1 MPAAILGPVAGAVVG
16 GLMGGDEQ
24 QSQTQSREPWAPLQP
39 WMIQNAQTGQ
49 NLQGYYQQNPFNQ
62 LQRTSYQNIAGDI
75 DNFRNNINPGLMDF
89 ANRLMGTNYSRQG
102 GPSSGTAG
110 GSSRSSGQSSQS
122 GRGGQSQSGGGDM
135 GSMFDMMMQ
144 DRGQPN
150 AQMGSID
157 DIIRAAAAL
166 QPGQALATG
175 SQGMQST
182 KPMQMGGMGR
192 SGPFVAA
199 PSQSYGLIDW
209 REMNPFTATNG
220 IQAAPA
226 ETAETEAERRRRE
239 EEERTRA
246 AWAASASPGDSG
258 A

>member
-1 MPAAILGPVAGAVVG
+1 MPSAILGPVAGAVVG
-16 GLMGGDEQ
+16 GLMGGDDQ

-49 NLQGYYQQNPFNQ
+49 NLQGYYEQNPFNQ

-102 GPSSGTAG
+102 GPSSGPAG
-110 GSSRSSGQSSQS
+110 GSSRSSGQSSQG
-122 GRGGQSQSGGGDM
+122 GRGGQSQSGSGDM
-135 GSMFDMMMQ
+135 GSMFDLMMQ

-166 QPGQALATG
+166 EPGQALATG

-226 ETAETEAERRRRE
+226 EVVETED
-239 EEERTRA
+239 ERTRRLREEA
-246 AWAASASPGDSG
+246 AARQWREDDRFAAGS
-258 A
+258 

>member
-16 GLMGGDEQ
+16 GMMGGDDQ
-24 QSQTQSREPWAPLQP
+24 QTQTQSRDPWGPAQP
-39 WMIQNAQTGQ
+39 WLRQNLQTGQ

-102 GPSSGTAG
+102 GPSSGSG
-110 GSSRSSGQSSQS
+110 GGSRSSGQSSQ
-122 GRGGQSQSGGGDM
+122 GGGGQSGGGDM
-135 GSMFDMMMQ
+135 ASMFDMMMQ

-150 AQMGSID
+150 AQMGDLDSV
-157 DIIRAAAAL
+157 IRAVSAL

-175 SQGMQST
+175 SQSMQST
-182 KPMQMGGMGR
+182 KPMQMGGGR
-192 SGPFVAA
+192 SGPFTAA

-209 REMNPFTATNG
+209 KEMNPFTATNG

-226 ETAETEAERRRRE
+226 EVVETEAQRQERLRRE
-239 EEERTRA
+239 AEARQTQEDQYR
-246 AWAASASPGDSG
+246 G
-258 A
+258 AGA

>member
-16 GLMGGDEQ
+16 GMMGGDDQ
-24 QSQTQSREPWAPLQP
+24 QTQTQSRDPWGPAQP
-39 WMIQNAQTGQ
+39 WMRQNLQTGQ
-49 NLQGYYQQNPFNQ
+49 RLQGYYEQNPFNQ

-102 GPSSGTAG
+102 GPSG
-110 GSSRSSGQSSQS
+110 GSGGGSRSSGQASQ
-122 GRGGQSQSGGGDM
+122 GGGGQSGGGDM
-135 GSMFDMMMQ
+135 ASMFDMMMQ

-150 AQMGSID
+150 AQMGDLDSV
-157 DIIRAAAAL
+157 IRAVSAL

-175 SQGMQST
+175 SQSMQST
-182 KPMQMGGMGR
+182 KPMQMGGGR
-192 SGPFVAA
+192 SGPFTAA

-226 ETAETEAERRRRE
+226 EVVETEAQRQERLRRE
-239 EEERTRA
+239 AEARQTQEDQYR
-246 AWAASASPGDSG
+246 G
-258 A
+258 AGA

>member
-1 MPAAILGPVAGAVVG
+1 MEAIGGKILGGVVG
-16 GLMGGDEQ
+16 GLMGGDDTQ
-24 QSQTQSREPWAPLQP
+24 TQTQSRDPWGPAQP
-39 WMIQNAQTGQ
+39 WLRQNLQTGQ

-102 GPSSGTAG
+102 GPSSGSG
-110 GSSRSSGQSSQS
+110 GGSRSSGQALQ
-122 GRGGQSQSGGGDM
+122 GGGGQSGGGDM
-135 GSMFDMMMQ
+135 ASMFDMMMQ

-150 AQMGSID
+150 AQMGDLDSV
-157 DIIRAAAAL
+157 IRAVSAL

-175 SQGMQST
+175 SQSMQST
-182 KPMQMGGMGR
+182 KPMQMGGGR
-192 SGPFVAA
+192 SGPFTAA

-209 REMNPFTATNG
+209 KEMNPFTATNG

-226 ETAETEAERRRRE
+226 EVVETEAQRQERLRRE
-239 EEERTRA
+239 AEERQTQEDQYR
-246 AWAASASPGDSG
+246 G
-258 A
+258 AGA

>member
-1 MPAAILGPVAGAVVG
+1 MSFLAPIAGAVVG
-16 GLMGGDEQ
+16 GLMGGDDNQ
-24 QSQTQSREPWAPLQP
+24 QTQSRDPWGPAQP
-39 WMIQNAQTGQ
+39 WLRQNLQTGQ
-49 NLQGYYQQNPFNQ
+49 NLQGYYEQNPFNQ
-62 LQRTSYQNIAGDI
+62 LQRTSYQNIASDI
-75 DNFRNNINPGLMDF
+75 DNYRQNINPGLMEF
-89 ANRLMGTNYSRQG
+89 ANSLMGTNYSRQG
-102 GPSSGTAG
+102 GPSG
-110 GSSRSSGQSSQS
+110 GSGGGSRSSGQYSQ
-122 GRGGQSQSGGGDM
+122 GAGGQSGGGDM
-135 GSMFDMMMQ
+135 ASMFDMMMQ

-192 SGPFVAA
+192 SGPFTAA

-226 ETAETEAERRRRE
+226 EVVETEAQRQERLRRE
-239 EEERTRA
+239 AEARQTQEDQYR
-246 AWAASASPGDSG
+246 G
-258 A
+258 AGA

>member
-16 GLMGGDEQ
+16 GMMGGDDQ
-24 QSQTQSREPWAPLQP
+24 QTQTQSRDPWGPAQP
-39 WMIQNAQTGQ
+39 WMRQNLQTGQ
-49 NLQGYYQQNPFNQ
+49 RLQGYYEQNPFNQ

-75 DNFRNNINPGLMDF
+75 DNFRNNINPGLMEF

-102 GPSSGTAG
+102 GPSG
-110 GSSRSSGQSSQS
+110 GSGGGSRSSGQASQ
-122 GRGGQSQSGGGDM
+122 GGGGQSGGGDM
-135 GSMFDMMMQ
+135 ASMFDMMMQ

-150 AQMGSID
+150 AQMGDLDSV
-157 DIIRAAAAL
+157 IRAVSAL

-182 KPMQMGGMGR
+182 KPMQMGGGR
-192 SGPFVAA
+192 SGPFTAA

-209 REMNPFTATNG
+209 KEMNPFTATNG

-226 ETAETEAERRRRE
+226 EVVETEAQRQERLRRE
-239 EEERTRA
+239 AEARQTQEDQYR
-246 AWAASASPGDSG
+246 G
-258 A
+258 AGA

>member
-16 GLMGGDEQ
+16 GMMGGDDQ
-24 QSQTQSREPWAPLQP
+24 QTQTQSRDPWGPAQP
-39 WMIQNAQTGQ
+39 WMRQNLQTGQ
-49 NLQGYYQQNPFNQ
+49 RLQGYYEQNPVNQ

-102 GPSSGTAG
+102 GPSG
-110 GSSRSSGQSSQS
+110 GSGGGSRSSGQAPQ
-122 GRGGQSQSGGGDM
+122 GGGGQSGGGDM
-135 GSMFDMMMQ
+135 ASMFDMMMQ

-150 AQMGSID
+150 AQMGDLDSV
-157 DIIRAAAAL
+157 IRAVSAL

-175 SQGMQST
+175 SQSMQST
-182 KPMQMGGMGR
+182 KPMQMSGGR
-192 SGPFVAA
+192 SGPFTAA

-209 REMNPFTATNG
+209 KEMNPFTATNG

-226 ETAETEAERRRRE
+226 EVVETEAQRQERLRRE
-239 EEERTRA
+239 AEARQTQEDQYRGA
-246 AWAASASPGDSG
+246 GD
-258 A
+258 

>member
-16 GLMGGDEQ
+16 GMMGGDDQ
-24 QSQTQSREPWAPLQP
+24 QTQTQSRDPWGPAQP
-39 WMIQNAQTGQ
+39 WMRQNLQTGQ

-102 GPSSGTAG
+102 GPSG
-110 GSSRSSGQSSQS
+110 GSGGGSRSSVQASQ
-122 GRGGQSQSGGGDM
+122 GGGGQSGGGDM
-135 GSMFDMMMQ
+135 ASMFDRMMQ

-150 AQMGSID
+150 AQMGDLDSV
-157 DIIRAAAAL
+157 IRAVSAL

-175 SQGMQST
+175 SQSMQST
-182 KPMQMGGMGR
+182 KPMQMGGGR
-192 SGPFVAA
+192 PGPFTAA

-209 REMNPFTATNG
+209 KEMNPFTATNG

-226 ETAETEAERRRRE
+226 EVVETEAQRQERLRRE
-239 EEERTRA
+239 AEARQTQEDQYR
-246 AWAASASPGDSG
+246 G
-258 A
+258 AGA